1 MKSNEAERLLK
12 IIADNLEQ
20 GKEFVVEQAPDVL
33 QQLILW
39 QRVESLLALCFCICL
54 FLIGTLVFYK
64 NIKIINK
71 ADKID
76 DVASNVI
83 ICITSSFISIF
94 SFISIPIAIQTYLVV
109 WIAPKVFIIEYLAK
123 LTNGG

>member
-39 QRVESLLALCFCICL
+39 QKVESLLALCFCACL

-71 ADKID
+71 AKTID
-76 DVASNVI
+76 DVASSVI
-83 ICITSSFISIF
+83 IVTLSGVVSIF
-94 SFISIPIAIQTYLVV
+94 SFVFIPVTIQAYLVV
-109 WIAPKVFIIEYLAK
+109 WIAPKVFIIEYLAG
-123 LTNGG
+123 LTGGG